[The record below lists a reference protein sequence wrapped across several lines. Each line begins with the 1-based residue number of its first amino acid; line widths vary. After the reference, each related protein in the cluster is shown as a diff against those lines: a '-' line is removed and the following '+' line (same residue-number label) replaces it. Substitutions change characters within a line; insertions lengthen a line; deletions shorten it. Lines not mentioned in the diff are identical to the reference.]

1 MKFFGPVVRT
11 SEGVIPIGYKW
22 VFVRKRNE
30 KNEIMTCSTR
40 FLAETWY

>member
-30 KNEIMTCSTR
+30 KNEIIR
-40 FLAETWY
+40 YKVRLVAEGFS